1 MWDLIILARKKS
13 AFIALIM
20 ILPFTTAMLP
30 LRQHGIAVGKKE
42 GTISFTSPPAP
53 AIELQQTPTPFPT
66 PTKVYLKGFYTYQDP
81 SNLFFITLPETAKK
95 LPGDRPT
102 IFQFQ
107 EDELLMIFQKEYLT
121 APQRSDLEDL
131 AEGLLFVL
139 VEQNNLGEQSQLLS
153 VTLEKD
159 TCSITASYLT
169 PAQQWGKAFFSFKIS
184 GTSLLGIMFVSPSPQ
199 ADELWKTMIS
209 SFTLVRALSTPLPIT
224 SNLESLSVLGGN
236 SLTLPNEV
244 RALYRVSSG
253 IYYQLADYDYSLA
266 RLGTQKAIGSGR
278 FPKDFI
284 MRSQISW
291 WTAPGPVSWKEAG
304 CGYIFRYVDK
314 NNYYSINWS
323 LDGKVYLKRKTK
335 GYETLAFEAPYPNL
349 RQARGTGKIML
360 AISDTQVV
368 AFYNDKRVFRMV
380 DSPLNGSMKSGE
392 VGLVVFSGT
401 NVDFGTRC
409 QFTQNE
415 LWEVN
420 QP

>member
-1 MWDLIILARKKS
+1 MVMVL
-13 AFIALIM
+13 F
-20 ILPFTTAMLP
+20 LPFTATLLP
-30 LRQHGIAVGKKE
+30 LGQLGRSAGKE
-42 GTISFTSPPAP
+42 EVSFSLTSPTAP
-53 AIELQQTPTPFPT
+53 GAELQQTPTPFPT
-66 PTKVYLKGFYTYQDP
+66 STKVYLKGFYTYQDP
-81 SNLFFITLPETAKK
+81 ANLFFITLPETAKK

-107 EDELLMIFQKEYLT
+107 EDELLVIFQKEYLT
-121 APQRSDLEDL
+121 APQKSDLEDL

-139 VEQNNLGEQSQLLS
+139 VEQNQLGKQSQLLS
-153 VTLEKD
+153 FNLQKD
-159 TCSITASYLT
+159 TCDITASYLT

-184 GTSLLGIMFVSPSPQ
+184 GSSLLGVMFVSPSAQ
-199 ADELWKTMIS
+199 ADDLWKTMIS
-209 SFTLVRALSTPLPIT
+209 SFTLVRTLSTPLPIT
-224 SNLESLSVLGGN
+224 STLESLSVLGGN
-236 SLTLPNEV
+236 SMTLPNEV
-244 RALYRVSSG
+244 RVLFRVPSG
-253 IYYQLADYDYSLA
+253 IFFQLEDYDYSLA
-266 RLGTQKAIGSGR
+266 RLGAQKAIGSSR
-278 FPKDFI
+278 FPKDFVL
-284 MRSQISW
+284 RSQVEW

-335 GYETLAFEAPYPNL
+335 GYETLAFEAPYPNI
-349 RQARGTGKIML
+349 RQARGEGKIML

-368 AFYNDKRVFRMV
+368 AFYNDKRVFRMI
-380 DSPLNGSMKSGE
+380 DSPLNGSMKTGE